1 MSPIRCSTT
10 AGTLMSRQLMP
21 LSNAILSF
29 TVVLCIGTNAR
40 AADATFHVS
49 GNLNVDAPIAL
60 PPPAPTTFR
69 ELTDSAFYSFSSV
82 VGTREADN
90 QELAVSFYAWKT
102 AERTVSVRAYLDGKY
117 VGGKPGVPAL
127 VGRGRLAFSKTGSP
141 DFSRALPA
149 ASATG
154 YLLDQDPVSDSPT
167 ITLSITWAGKPTEQ
181 IAVSFDDVSL
191 TPSPSAITSVAK

>member
-1 MSPIRCSTT
+1 MP
-10 AGTLMSRQLMP
+10 RQLMT
-21 LSNAILSF
+21 LLNAIFLLI
-29 TVVLCIGTNAR
+29 VMLCIGTNAR
-40 AADATFHVS
+40 AADATFHVR
-49 GNLNVDAPIAL
+49 GNLNADAPLAL

-90 QELAVSFYAWKT
+90 QELAVSFYVWRT
-102 AERTVSVRAYLDGKY
+102 AQRTVSVRAYLDGKY

-127 VGRGRLAFSKTGSP
+127 VGRGRLAFSRAGSS
-141 DFSRALPA
+141 DFSQALPA

-154 YLLDQDPVSDSPT
+154 YLLDQDPLSDSPT
-167 ITLSITWAGKPTEQ
+167 ITLSIAWAGKPTEQ

-191 TPSPSAITSVAK
+191 TPSPSAITSVAN